1 MARKNLIVVHCGH
14 RRRRRRRLSLERVE
28 AEVENF
34 ARTGAI
40 SGTANVVTQ
49 TPINLGDAAAIGR
62 GNGNSVTNLG

>member
-14 RRRRRRRLSLERVE
+14 RRRRRRLSLERVK

-40 SGTANVVTQ
+40 SGTANVLTQ

-62 GNGNSVTNLG
+62 GNGNSVTNVG

>member
-1 MARKNLIVVHCGH
+1 
-14 RRRRRRRLSLERVE
+14 LERVE

-34 ARTGAI
+34 ARTDAI